1 MGWGISPPLRHILP
15 TFPHND
21 TLIVMPF
28 RSILQQYWGY
38 PDFRGIQA
46 DIIRSIA
53 EGRDTLGLMPT
64 GGGKSITFQVPA
76 LSMEGVCIVVTPL
89 IALMK
94 DQVFHL
100 KQRGIPAEAVYMGQ
114 SRDEVIRILDNA
126 IFGGVKFLY
135 ISPERIASELFQHK
149 VRGMKVCFITVDEAH
164 CISQWGYDFRPAYL
178 KISDLR
184 TLVPQ
189 VPVLALTATATP
201 QVVED
206 IQERLGFQE
215 KNVFRM
221 SFERKNLRYVVR
233 TTENKFNELIHI
245 LRRVEGP
252 AIVYTRSRQG
262 TVDVAQALTAEGFS
276 ALHYHAGLSNVEKD
290 VRQRSWQEDDT
301 RIMVATNAFGMGIDK
316 PDVRLVIHLEA
327 PDSLEAYFQ
336 EAGRAGRD
344 GKCSYAVLLRDSGD
358 NTRMLRTVGENFPEL
373 DYVRNIYD
381 DLANFFQMPEGEGE
395 GVTREFD
402 LNKFCVNFRRFPI
415 QAESALRILELAGY
429 IHYREAEE
437 SVSRV
442 LFITDRDN
450 LYRQRGLTPLLDK
463 VLNALLRHYCGLFS
477 DYVYI
482 DEELLAKT
490 CECTPREVYERL
502 KALTHMRVLNYIP
515 KKCAS
520 YITYLTRRLEGQHLL
535 FSPMIYN
542 LRKENY
548 IKRINSV
555 MDYATRT
562 DICRS
567 VYLLDYFG
575 EEGAKACGGCDVCM
589 DGERSAAN
597 PQRVAEEILRHL
609 SDGEYHPAGELT
621 NLCAEVPTAVKR
633 QAWNW
638 LVEQECV
645 ELKDGAI
652 RSVKGGVQ
660 P

>member
-1 MGWGISPPLRHILP
+1 MR
-15 TFPHND
+15 
-21 TLIVMPF
+21 F

-76 LSMEGVCIVVTPL
+76 LAMEGVCIVVTPL

-94 DQVFHL
+94 DQVQHL
-100 KQRGIPAEAVYMGQ
+100 KQRGITAEAIYTGK
-114 SRDEVIRILDNA
+114 SREDVMRILDNA

-178 KISDLR
+178 KIADLR
-184 TLVPQ
+184 LLVPNA
-189 VPVLALTATATP
+189 PVLALTATATP
-201 QVVED
+201 QVVDD
-206 IQERLGFQE
+206 IQERLCFAK
-215 KNVFRM
+215 KNVFSM
-221 SFERKNLRYVVR
+221 SFERKNLRYIVR

-245 LRRVEGP
+245 LRCVEGP

-262 TVDVAQALTAEGFS
+262 TVDIAQALVAEGFT

-316 PDVRLVIHLEA
+316 PDVRLVIHMEA
-327 PDSLEAYFQ
+327 PDSIEAYFQ

-344 GKCSYAVLLRDSGD
+344 GKCSYAVLLRDKGD
-358 NTRMLRTVGENFPEL
+358 NTRMLRTVSENYPEL
-373 DYVRNIYD
+373 DYVRSVYD
-381 DLANFFQMPEGEGE
+381 DLANYFQMPVGEGE

-402 LNKFCVNFRRFPI
+402 LDKFCVNFRRFPI
-415 QAESALRILELAGY
+415 QVESAIRLLELAGY
-429 IHYREAEE
+429 LYYREEE
-437 SVSRV
+437 ENVSRV
-442 LFITDRDN
+442 IFLMHRDD
-450 LYRQRGLTPLLDK
+450 LYYQRGLTPMLDR
-463 VLNALLRHYCGLFS
+463 VLNALLRHYCGLFA
-477 DYVYI
+477 DYVVI
-482 DEELLAKT
+482 DEEVLAKT
-490 CECTPREVYERL
+490 CGCTPREVYEQL

-515 KKCAS
+515 KKRAS
-520 YITYLTRRLEGQHLL
+520 YITYMTRRLEGQHLL
-535 FSPMIYN
+535 FPPIVYAQ
-542 LRKENY
+542 RKENY
-548 IKRINSV
+548 IQRINCV
-555 MDYATRT
+555 LDYATRT

-575 EEGAKACGGCDVCM
+575 EKDATPCGGCDVCLEGARYAV
-589 DGERSAAN
+589 DYK
-597 PQRVAEEILRHL
+597 RVAQQILAFL
-609 SDGEYHPAGELT
+609 SDGLPHPAGELSK
-621 NLCAEVPTAVKR
+621 LCGDIPTPVKR
-633 QAWNW
+633 QAWDW

-645 ELKDGAI
+645 TLKDGMI
-652 RSVKGGVQ
+652 SKR
-660 P
+660 

>member
-1 MGWGISPPLRHILP
+1 MS
-15 TFPHND
+15 
-21 TLIVMPF
+21 F

-76 LSMEGVCIVVTPL
+76 LAMEGVCIVVTPL

-94 DQVFHL
+94 DQVHHL
-100 KQRGIPAEAVYMGQ
+100 KQRGITAEAIYTGQ
-114 SRDEVIRILDNA
+114 SRENVMRILDNA
-126 IFGGVKFLY
+126 VFGGVKFLY
-135 ISPERIASELFQHK
+135 ISPERIGSELFQHK

-164 CISQWGYDFRPAYL
+164 CISQWGYDFRPSYL

-184 TLVPQ
+184 KMVPE
-189 VPVLALTATATP
+189 VPILALTATATP
-201 QVVED
+201 KVVED
-206 IQERLGFQE
+206 IQERLCFAE
-215 KNVFRM
+215 KNVFSM
-221 SFERKNLRYVVR
+221 SFERKNLRYIVR
-233 TTENKFNELIHI
+233 TTENKFNELVHI
-245 LRRVEGP
+245 LRSVEGP

-262 TVDVAQALTAEGFS
+262 TVDVAQALVAEGFT

-327 PDSLEAYFQ
+327 PDSVEAYFQ

-358 NTRMLRTVGENFPEL
+358 NTRMLRTVGENYPEL
-373 DYVRNIYD
+373 DYVRGVYD

-415 QAESALRILELAGY
+415 QAESAIRLLELAGY
-429 IHYREAEE
+429 LNYRDEDEG
-437 SVSRV
+437 VSRV
-442 LFITDRDN
+442 IFIVTRDQ
-450 LYRQRGLTPLLDK
+450 LYHFRGLTPALDK

-477 DYVYI
+477 DYVMI
-482 DEELLAKT
+482 DEEVVGKS
-490 CECTPREVYERL
+490 CGCTPREVYEQL
-502 KALTHMRVLNYIP
+502 KALTHMRILNYIP
-515 KKCAS
+515 KKHAS
-520 YITYLTRRLEGQHLL
+520 YITYMTRRLMGQHLY
-535 FSPMIYN
+535 FPPMVYE

-548 IKRINSV
+548 IERIGKV

-575 EEGAKACGGCDVCM
+575 EKDVAPCGGCDVCLEGKRNAV
-589 DGERSAAN
+589 DYKS
-597 PQRVAEEILRHL
+597 VAEQILEHL
-609 SDGEYHPAGELT
+609 SDGEHHPINELSK
-621 NLCAEVPTAVKR
+621 LCSEVPTAVKR
-633 QAWNW
+633 QAWDW
-638 LVEQECV
+638 LVGQECV
-645 ELKDGAI
+645 ELKDGRI
-652 RSVKGGVQ
+652 RRIN
-660 P
+660 

>member
-1 MGWGISPPLRHILP
+1 M
-15 TFPHND
+15 T
-21 TLIVMPF
+21 F

-76 LSMEGVCIVVTPL
+76 LAMEGVCIVVTPL

-94 DQVFHL
+94 DQVHHL
-100 KQRGIPAEAVYMGQ
+100 KQRGITAEAIYTGQ
-114 SRDEVIRILDNA
+114 TRENVMRILDNA
-126 IFGGVKFLY
+126 VFGGVKFLY
-135 ISPERIASELFQHK
+135 ISPERIGSELFQHK

-164 CISQWGYDFRPAYL
+164 CISQWGYDFRPSYL

-184 TLVPQ
+184 KMVPD
-189 VPVLALTATATP
+189 VPILALTATATP
-201 QVVED
+201 KVVED
-206 IQERLGFQE
+206 IQERLCFAE
-215 KNVFRM
+215 KNVFSM
-221 SFERKNLRYVVR
+221 SFERKNLRYIVR
-233 TTENKFNELIHI
+233 TTENKFNELVHI
-245 LRRVEGP
+245 LRSVEGP

-262 TVDVAQALTAEGFS
+262 TVDVAQALVAEGFT

-327 PDSLEAYFQ
+327 PDSIEAYFQ

-358 NTRMLRTVGENFPEL
+358 NTRMLRTVSENYPEL
-373 DYVRNIYD
+373 DYVRGVYD

-415 QAESALRILELAGY
+415 QAESAIRLLELAGY
-429 IHYREAEE
+429 LNYRDEDEG
-437 SVSRV
+437 VSRV
-442 LFITDRDN
+442 IFIVTRDQ
-450 LYRQRGLTPLLDK
+450 LYHFRGLTPALDK

-477 DYVYI
+477 DYVMI
-482 DEELLAKT
+482 DEEVVGKS
-490 CECTPREVYERL
+490 CGCTPREVYEQL
-502 KALTHMRVLNYIP
+502 KALTHMRILNYIP
-515 KKCAS
+515 KKHAS
-520 YITYLTRRLEGQHLL
+520 YITYMTRRLMGQHLY
-535 FSPMIYN
+535 FPPMVYA

-548 IKRINSV
+548 IERIGKV

-575 EEGAKACGGCDVCM
+575 EKDVAPCGGCDVCLEGKRNAV
-589 DGERSAAN
+589 DYKS
-597 PQRVAEEILRHL
+597 VAEQILEHL
-609 SDGEYHPAGELT
+609 SDGEHHPINELSK
-621 NLCAEVPTAVKR
+621 LCSEVPTAVKR
-633 QAWNW
+633 QAWDW
-638 LVEQECV
+638 LVGQECV
-645 ELKDGAI
+645 ELKDGRI
-652 RSVKGGVQ
+652 RRII
-660 P
+660 

>member
-1 MGWGISPPLRHILP
+1 M
-15 TFPHND
+15 N
-21 TLIVMPF
+21 F

-76 LSMEGVCIVVTPL
+76 LAMEGVCIVVTPL

-94 DQVFHL
+94 DQVIHL
-100 KQRGIPAEAVYMGQ
+100 KQRGITAEAIYMGQ
-114 SRDEVIRILDNA
+114 SKDDVMRILDNA

-135 ISPERIASELFQHK
+135 ISPERIGSELFQHK

-178 KISDLR
+178 KIADLR
-184 TLVPQ
+184 LLVPNA
-189 VPVLALTATATP
+189 PVLALTATATP
-201 QVVED
+201 QVVDD
-206 IQERLGFQE
+206 IQERLCFAE
-215 KNVFRM
+215 KNVFSM
-221 SFERKNLRYVVR
+221 SFERKNLRYIVR

-245 LRRVEGP
+245 LRCVEGP

-262 TVDVAQALTAEGFS
+262 TVDVAQALVAEGLS
-276 ALHYHAGLSNVEKD
+276 ALHYHAGLTNVEKD

-327 PDSLEAYFQ
+327 PDSIEAYFQ

-358 NTRMLRTVGENFPEL
+358 NTRMLRTVSENYPEL
-373 DYVRNIYD
+373 DYVRSVYD

-402 LNKFCVNFRRFPI
+402 INKFCINFRRFPI
-415 QAESALRILELAGY
+415 QVESAIRLLELAGY
-429 IHYREAEE
+429 LYYREEE
-437 SVSRV
+437 ENVSRV
-442 LFITDRDN
+442 IFLMNRDD
-450 LYRQRGLTPLLDK
+450 LYRQRGLTPMLDR

-477 DYVYI
+477 DYVCI

-490 CECTPREVYERL
+490 CDCTPREVYERL

-515 KKCAS
+515 KKRAS
-520 YITYLTRRLEGQHLL
+520 YITYMTRRLEGRHLL
-535 FSPMIYN
+535 FPPIVYAD
-542 LRKENY
+542 RKENY
-548 IKRINSV
+548 IKRINCV
-555 MDYATRT
+555 LDYATRT
-562 DICRS
+562 DVCRS

-575 EEGAKACGGCDVCM
+575 EKDAAPCGGCDVCLEGKRYAV
-589 DGERSAAN
+589 DYKS
-597 PQRVAEEILRHL
+597 VAEQILEYL
-609 SDGEYHPAGELT
+609 SDGLPHPAGELSK
-621 NLCAEVPTAVKR
+621 LCGDIPTAVKR
-633 QAWNW
+633 QAWDW

-645 ELKDGAI
+645 VLTDGMI
-652 RSVKGGVQ
+652 RRT

>member
-1 MGWGISPPLRHILP
+1 MLH
-15 TFPHND
+15 
-21 TLIVMPF
+21 

-76 LSMEGVCIVVTPL
+76 LAMEGVCIVVTPL

-94 DQVFHL
+94 DQVMHL
-100 KQRGIPAEAVYMGQ
+100 KQRSIQAEAIYTGQ
-114 SRDEVIRILDNA
+114 SRDEVLRILDNA
-126 IFGGVKFLY
+126 IFGAVKFLY
-135 ISPERIASELFQHK
+135 ISPERIASDLFQHK

-178 KISDLR
+178 KIAELR
-184 TLVPQ
+184 KLIPD

-201 QVVED
+201 QVVDD
-206 IQERLGFQE
+206 IQERLEFKE

-221 SFERKNLRYVVR
+221 SFERKNLRYIVR
-233 TTENKFNELIHI
+233 STENKFNELIHI
-245 LRRVEGP
+245 LRAVEGP

-262 TVDVAQALTAEGFS
+262 TVDTAAALTAEGFT
-276 ALHYHAGLSNVEKD
+276 ALHYHAGLTNVEKD

-301 RIMVATNAFGMGIDK
+301 RVMVATNAFGMGIDK

-327 PDSLEAYFQ
+327 PDSIEAYFQ

-358 NTRMLRTVGENFPEL
+358 TTRMLRTVSENYPEL
-373 DYVRNIYD
+373 DYVRSVYD

-402 LNKFCVNFRRFPI
+402 LNKFCVNFRRFPV
-415 QAESALRILELAGY
+415 QAESAIRLLELAGY
-429 IHYREAEE
+429 LHYREEE
-437 SVSRV
+437 ENVSRV
-442 LFITDRDN
+442 IFLATRDE
-450 LYRQRGLTPLLDK
+450 LYSFRGLTPTLDV

-477 DYVYI
+477 DYVMI
-482 DEELLAKT
+482 DEEVVGKT
-490 CECTPREVYERL
+490 CGITSREIYERL
-502 KALTHMRVLNYIP
+502 KALTHLRILNYIP
-515 KKCAS
+515 KKRAS
-520 YITYLTRRLEGQHLL
+520 YITYMTRRIMGAHLH
-535 FSPMIYN
+535 FPPMVYA
-542 LRKENY
+542 LRKEHY
-548 IKRINSV
+548 IERIGKV
-555 MDYATRT
+555 IDYATRT

-575 EEGAKACGGCDVCM
+575 ETAAAPCGGCDVCC
-589 DGERSAAN
+589 GEEHRNADPN
-597 PQRVAEEILRHL
+597 RVAEAIAQHL
-609 SDGEYHPAGELT
+609 ADGLPHHVSELT
-621 NLCAEVPTAVKR
+621 LLCTDVPSSVKR
-633 QAWNW
+633 QAWDL

-645 ELKDGAI
+645 ELRDGTVRLT
-652 RSVKGGVQ
+652 RSFPAPK
-660 P
+660 

>member
-1 MGWGISPPLRHILP
+1 MS
-15 TFPHND
+15 
-21 TLIVMPF
+21 F

-76 LSMEGVCIVVTPL
+76 LAMEGVCIVVTPL

-94 DQVFHL
+94 DQVHHL
-100 KQRGIPAEAVYMGQ
+100 KQRGITAEAIYTGQ
-114 SRDEVIRILDNA
+114 SRENVMRILDNA
-126 IFGGVKFLY
+126 VFGGVKFLY
-135 ISPERIASELFQHK
+135 ISPERIGSELFQHK

-164 CISQWGYDFRPAYL
+164 CISQWGYDFRPSYL

-184 TLVPQ
+184 KIVPE
-189 VPVLALTATATP
+189 VPILALTATATP
-201 QVVED
+201 KVVED
-206 IQERLGFQE
+206 IQERLCFAE
-215 KNVFRM
+215 KNVFSM
-221 SFERKNLRYVVR
+221 SFERKNLRYIVR
-233 TTENKFNELIHI
+233 TTENKFNELVHI
-245 LRRVEGP
+245 LRSVEGP

-262 TVDVAQALTAEGFS
+262 TVDVAQALVAEGFT

-327 PDSLEAYFQ
+327 PDSIEAYFQ

-358 NTRMLRTVGENFPEL
+358 NTRMLRTVGENYPEL
-373 DYVRNIYD
+373 DYVRGVYD

-415 QAESALRILELAGY
+415 QAESAIRLLELAGY
-429 IHYREAEE
+429 LNYRDEDEG
-437 SVSRV
+437 VSRV
-442 LFITDRDN
+442 MFIVTRDQ
-450 LYRQRGLTPLLDK
+450 LYHFRGLTPALDK

-477 DYVYI
+477 DYVMI
-482 DEELLAKT
+482 DEEVVGKS
-490 CECTPREVYERL
+490 CGCTPREVYEQL
-502 KALTHMRVLNYIP
+502 KALTHMRILNYIP
-515 KKCAS
+515 KKHAS
-520 YITYLTRRLEGQHLL
+520 YITYMTRRLMGQHLY
-535 FSPMIYN
+535 FPPMVYA

-548 IKRINSV
+548 IERIGKV

-562 DICRS
+562 DVCRS

-575 EEGAKACGGCDVCM
+575 EKDVAPCGGCDVCLEGKRNAV
-589 DGERSAAN
+589 DYKS
-597 PQRVAEEILRHL
+597 VAEQILEHL
-609 SDGEYHPAGELT
+609 SDGERHPINELSK
-621 NLCAEVPTAVKR
+621 LCSEVPTAVKR
-633 QAWNW
+633 QAWDW
-638 LVEQECV
+638 LVAQECV
-645 ELKDGAI
+645 ELKDGRI
-652 RSVKGGVQ
+652 RRIN
-660 P
+660 

>member
-1 MGWGISPPLRHILP
+1 
-15 TFPHND
+15 
-21 TLIVMPF
+21 MPF

-76 LSMEGVCIVVTPL
+76 LAMEGVCIVVTPL

-94 DQVFHL
+94 DQVLHL
-100 KQRGIPAEAVYMGQ
+100 KQRGITAEAVYTGQ
-114 SRDEVIRILDNA
+114 SRDDVMRILDNA

-135 ISPERIASELFQHK
+135 ISPERIGSELFQHK

-178 KISDLR
+178 KIADLR
-184 TLVPQ
+184 QLVPHA
-189 VPVLALTATATP
+189 PILALTATATP
-201 QVVED
+201 QVVDD
-206 IQERLGFQE
+206 IQERLCFAE
-215 KNVFRM
+215 KNVFSM
-221 SFERKNLRYVVR
+221 SFERKNLRYIVR

-245 LRRVEGP
+245 LRCVEGP

-327 PDSLEAYFQ
+327 PDSIEAYFQ

-358 NTRMLRTVGENFPEL
+358 NTRMLRTVGENYPEL
-373 DYVRNIYD
+373 DYVRSIYD

-395 GVTREFD
+395 GVTHEFD
-402 LNKFCVNFRRFPI
+402 LNKFCINFRRFPV
-415 QAESALRILELAGY
+415 QVESAIRLLELAGY
-429 IHYREAEE
+429 LYYREEE
-437 SVSRV
+437 ENVSRV
-442 LFITDRDN
+442 IFLMNRDD
-450 LYRQRGLTPLLDK
+450 LYRQRGLTPMLDR
-463 VLNALLRHYCGLFS
+463 VLNALLRHYCGLFA

-482 DEELLAKT
+482 DEEVVGKT
-490 CECTPREVYERL
+490 CGCTPREVYEQL

-515 KKCAS
+515 KKRAS
-520 YITYLTRRLEGQHLL
+520 YITYMTRRLESRHLL
-535 FSPMIYN
+535 FPSIVYTE
-542 LRKENY
+542 RKENY

-555 MDYATRT
+555 LDYATRT
-562 DICRS
+562 DVCRS

-575 EEGAKACGGCDVCM
+575 EKDATPCGGCDVCLEGKR
-589 DGERSAAN
+589 DAVDYKS
-597 PQRVAEEILRHL
+597 VAEQILEHL
-609 SDGEYHPAGELT
+609 SDGLPHPAGELSK
-621 NLCAEVPTAVKR
+621 LCGDIPTAVKR
-633 QAWNW
+633 QAWDW
-638 LVEQECV
+638 LVAQECV
-645 ELKDGAI
+645 VLTDGMI
-652 RSVKGGVQ
+652 RRTV
-660 P
+660 

>member
-1 MGWGISPPLRHILP
+1 MEQGMRSIERCISSIQSHHD
-15 TFPHND
+15 TF
-21 TLIVMPF
+21 IIMPF

-76 LSMEGVCIVVTPL
+76 LAKEGVCIVVTPL

-94 DQVFHL
+94 DQVIHL
-100 KQRGIPAEAVYMGQ
+100 KQRGITAEAVYTGQ
-114 SRDEVIRILDNA
+114 SRDEVMRILDNA
-126 IFGGVKFLY
+126 VFGGVKFLY

-149 VRGMKVCFITVDEAH
+149 VRGMKVCFLTVDEAH

-178 KISDLR
+178 RIADLR
-184 TLVPQ
+184 KLVPD

-201 QVVED
+201 QVVDD
-206 IQERLGFQE
+206 IQDCLGFRE

-221 SFERKNLRYVVR
+221 SFERKNLRYIVR
-233 TTENKFNELIHI
+233 TTENKFNELVHI
-245 LRRVEGP
+245 LRSVEGP

-262 TVDVAQALTAEGFS
+262 TVDVAQALVAEGFS

-316 PDVRLVIHLEA
+316 PDVRLVIHWEA

-344 GKCSYAVLLRDSGD
+344 GKYSYAVLLRDNGD
-358 NTRMLRTVGENFPEL
+358 TTRMLRTVGENFPEL
-373 DYVRNIYD
+373 DYVRNVYD
-381 DLANFFQMPEGEGE
+381 DLANFFQMAEGEGE
-395 GVTREFD
+395 GVTREFLLD
-402 LNKFCVNFRRFPI
+402 KFCVNFRRFPI
-415 QAESALRILELAGY
+415 HVESALRILELGGY

-437 SVSRV
+437 NVSRV
-442 LFITDRDN
+442 IFLVNRDD
-450 LYRQRGLTPLLDK
+450 LYRQAGLTPKLDN
-463 VLNALLRHYCGLFS
+463 VLNALLRQYCGLFA
-477 DYVYI
+477 DYVYV
-482 DEELLAKT
+482 DEEQVGKI
-490 CECTPREVYERL
+490 CGCTPREVYESL

-520 YITYLTRRLEGQHLL
+520 YITYLTRRLEGRNLL
-535 FSPMIYN
+535 FPPIVYA

-548 IKRINSV
+548 IKRINCV
-555 MDYATRT
+555 IDYATRT
-562 DICRS
+562 DVCRS

-575 EEGAKACGGCDVCM
+575 EEGAHPCGGCDVCL
-589 DGERSAAN
+589 DGQRSSID
-597 PQRVAEEILRHL
+597 PKTVAERILQHL
-609 SDGEYHPAGELT
+609 SDGLPHAASELT
-621 NLCAEVPTAVKR
+621 KLCVDVPTAVKR
-633 QAWNW
+633 QAWDW
-638 LVEQECV
+638 LVAQECI
-645 ELKDGAI
+645 ELKDGFI
-652 RSVKGGVQ
+652 RSTRT
-660 P
+660 

>member
-1 MGWGISPPLRHILP
+1 M
-15 TFPHND
+15 N
-21 TLIVMPF
+21 F

-76 LSMEGVCIVVTPL
+76 LAMEGVCIVVTPL

-94 DQVFHL
+94 DQVIHL
-100 KQRGIPAEAVYMGQ
+100 KQRGITAEAIYMGQ
-114 SRDEVIRILDNA
+114 SKDDVMRILDNA

-135 ISPERIASELFQHK
+135 ISPERIGSELFQHK

-178 KISDLR
+178 KIADLR
-184 TLVPQ
+184 LLVPNA
-189 VPVLALTATATP
+189 PVLALTATATP
-201 QVVED
+201 QVVDD
-206 IQERLGFQE
+206 IQERLCFAE
-215 KNVFRM
+215 KNVFSM
-221 SFERKNLRYVVR
+221 SFERKNLRYIVR

-245 LRRVEGP
+245 LRCVEGP

-262 TVDVAQALTAEGFS
+262 TVDVAQALVAEGFS

-301 RIMVATNAFGMGIDK
+301 RVMVATNAFGMGIDK

-327 PDSLEAYFQ
+327 PDSIEAYFQ

-358 NTRMLRTVGENFPEL
+358 NTRMLRTVSENYPEL
-373 DYVRNIYD
+373 DYVRSVYD

-402 LNKFCVNFRRFPI
+402 INKFCINFRRFPI
-415 QAESALRILELAGY
+415 QVESAIRLLELAGY
-429 IHYREAEE
+429 LYYREEE
-437 SVSRV
+437 ENVSRV
-442 LFITDRDN
+442 IFLMNRDD
-450 LYRQRGLTPLLDK
+450 LYRQRGLTPMLDR
-463 VLNALLRHYCGLFS
+463 VLNALLRHYCGLFA

-490 CECTPREVYERL
+490 CDCTPREVYERL

-515 KKCAS
+515 KKRAS
-520 YITYLTRRLEGQHLL
+520 YITYMTRRLEGRHLL
-535 FSPMIYN
+535 FPPIVYAE
-542 LRKENY
+542 RKENY
-548 IKRINSV
+548 IKRINCV
-555 MDYATRT
+555 LDYATRT
-562 DICRS
+562 DVCRS

-575 EEGAKACGGCDVCM
+575 EKDAAPCCGCDVCLEGKRYAV
-589 DGERSAAN
+589 DYKS
-597 PQRVAEEILRHL
+597 VAEQILEHL
-609 SDGEYHPAGELT
+609 SDGLPHPAGELSK
-621 NLCAEVPTAVKR
+621 LCGDIPTAVKR
-633 QAWNW
+633 QAWDW
-638 LVEQECV
+638 LVEQEYV
-645 ELKDGAI
+645 VLTDGMI
-652 RSVKGGVQ
+652 RRT

>member
-1 MGWGISPPLRHILP
+1 M
-15 TFPHND
+15 N
-21 TLIVMPF
+21 F

-53 EGRDTLGLMPT
+53 ECRDTLGLMPT

-76 LSMEGVCIVVTPL
+76 LAMEGVCIVVTPL

-94 DQVFHL
+94 DQVIHL
-100 KQRGIPAEAVYMGQ
+100 KQRGITAEAIYMGQ
-114 SRDEVIRILDNA
+114 SKDDVMRILDNA

-135 ISPERIASELFQHK
+135 ISPERIGSELFQHK

-178 KISDLR
+178 KIADLR
-184 TLVPQ
+184 LLVPNA
-189 VPVLALTATATP
+189 PVLALTATATP
-201 QVVED
+201 QVVDD
-206 IQERLGFQE
+206 IQERLCFAE
-215 KNVFRM
+215 KNVFSM
-221 SFERKNLRYVVR
+221 SFERKNLRYIVR

-245 LRRVEGP
+245 LRCVEGP

-262 TVDVAQALTAEGFS
+262 TVDVAQALVAEGFS

-327 PDSLEAYFQ
+327 PDSIEAYFQ

-358 NTRMLRTVGENFPEL
+358 NTRMLRTVSENYPEL
-373 DYVRNIYD
+373 DYVRSVYD

-395 GVTREFD
+395 GMTREFD
-402 LNKFCVNFRRFPI
+402 INKFCINFRRFPI
-415 QAESALRILELAGY
+415 QVESAIRLLELAGY
-429 IHYREAEE
+429 LYYREEE
-437 SVSRV
+437 ENVSRV
-442 LFITDRDN
+442 IFLMNRDD
-450 LYRQRGLTPLLDK
+450 LYRQRGLTPMLDR
-463 VLNALLRHYCGLFS
+463 VLNALLRHYCGLFA

-490 CECTPREVYERL
+490 CDCTPREVYERL

-515 KKCAS
+515 KKRAS
-520 YITYLTRRLEGQHLL
+520 YITYMTRRLEGRHLL
-535 FSPMIYN
+535 FPPIVYAE
-542 LRKENY
+542 RKENY
-548 IKRINSV
+548 IKRINCV
-555 MDYATRT
+555 LDYATRT
-562 DICRS
+562 DVCRS

-575 EEGAKACGGCDVCM
+575 EKDAAPCGGCDVCLEGKRYAV
-589 DGERSAAN
+589 DYKS
-597 PQRVAEEILRHL
+597 VAEQILEHL
-609 SDGEYHPAGELT
+609 SDGLPHPAGELSK
-621 NLCAEVPTAVKR
+621 LCGDIPTAVKR
-633 QAWNW
+633 QAWDW
-638 LVEQECV
+638 LVEQEYV
-645 ELKDGAI
+645 VLTDGMI
-652 RSVKGGVQ
+652 RRT